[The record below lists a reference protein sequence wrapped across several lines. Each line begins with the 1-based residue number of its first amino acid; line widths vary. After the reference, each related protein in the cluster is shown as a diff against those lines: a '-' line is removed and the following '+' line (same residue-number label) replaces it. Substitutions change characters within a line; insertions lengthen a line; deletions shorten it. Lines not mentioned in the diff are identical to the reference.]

1 MIRTMKACLLIPIL
15 LAGALTAPAESFRGP
30 LPQEQRDIIHYM
42 AEHHKELVRK
52 VTPTETGYTATTTSE
67 NKELVKKLH
76 AHVAYME
83 KRLDSGAMVRRW
95 DPAYAEMVEHY
106 DDIDA
111 TITPIKAGLAV
122 IVKGKTPRAIKVAQN
137 HARIVTTF
145 AKEGSASV
153 EREHLNSVDFE
164 KQATKEAAKTE
175 SQAKK

>member
-1 MIRTMKACLLIPIL
+1 MKATLLIPLL
-15 LAGALTAPAESFRGP
+15 LAGNISAPAESFRGP
-30 LPQEQRDIIHYM
+30 LPQEQRELIHYM

-52 VTPTETGYTATTTSE
+52 VSKTETGYTATTTSE

-76 AHVAYME
+76 AHVAYMK

-111 TITPIKAGLAV
+111 TISPIEKGLAV
-122 IVKGKTPRAIKVAQN
+122 IIKGKTPRAIKVAQN
-137 HARIVTTF
+137 HARIVSTF

-153 EREHLNSVDFE
+153 EREHLDSVDLE
-164 KQATKEAAKTE
+164 KQA
-175 SQAKK
+175 AKKAKETNSQKKQ